1 VSGVGPRLTLQVSL
15 AGAAGSGYQR
25 GVPELLLGPVLRY
38 VSDSEAVVWVE
49 TDEPCEVEVLDHRA
63 HTFGVEGHHYALVCV
78 HGLEP
83 ATTYEYG
90 VSLDG
95 ESRWPESGSELP
107 KSIIRTVDPRGRV
120 DLIFGS
126 CRVALPHHPPYT
138 LTKDKDER
146 GRGPD
151 ALHTLAL
158 SMLESEPDRWPELV
172 LLLGDQVYADEVSPQ
187 AKEFILAK
195 RDTTEAPAEE
205 VADFEEYTRLYWE
218 AWGDP
223 VIRWLFSTVSIAM
236 VFDDHDMHDDWNIS
250 RSWLEEM
257 SQQSWWE
264 ERAVAGLMS
273 YWIYQFIGNL
283 SPRELEE
290 NSLYRRV
297 REQEDAAPALRDYAR
312 KENQEREGKRWSYYR
327 DLGSSRLIVVD
338 SRIGRVLDEDRR
350 DILDDEEWEWVEEK
364 VRGDFDHLLIGTS
377 DPFLLAPGLH
387 YLEGWNE
394 AVCSGAWGDGAARI
408 AERIRRLVD
417 SDHWPAFQRSFRRL
431 TTLLTEVGSGRHG
444 RPPATICILSG
455 DVHHAYLAE
464 VAFRRDAN
472 VSSAVYQ
479 AVCSPFRKA
488 LNFNERLAVRV
499 GHARPMEVL
508 IRALAHAGGVDAPDI
523 RWRFAGGPYFDNQ
536 IATLSLK
543 GREASLTISKT
554 VGDPDAPQ
562 LETAFEQRIA

>member
-1 VSGVGPRLTLQVSL
+1 M
-15 AGAAGSGYQR
+15 
-25 GVPELLLGPVLRY
+25 PELVLGPVLRY
-38 VSDSEAVVWVE
+38 VSDTQAVVWVE
-49 TDEPCEVEVLDHRA
+49 TDAACEVEVLGHRA
-63 HTFGVEGHHYALVCV
+63 RTFGVEGHHYALVCV
-78 HGLEP
+78 AGLEP
-83 ATTYEYG
+83 ASTYEYT

-95 ESRWPESGSELP
+95 ESRWPEPGSELP
-107 KSIIRTVDPRGRV
+107 KSIIRTVDPEGRV

-138 LTKDKDER
+138 LTKDRDER

-158 SMLESEPDRWPELV
+158 SILESEPDRWPELV

-187 AKEFILAK
+187 AEEFIRAK
-195 RDTTEAPAEE
+195 RDTTEPPGEE

-218 AWGDP
+218 SWGDP

-250 RSWLEEM
+250 RSWLAEM
-257 SQQSWWE
+257 SQQPWWE
-264 ERAVAGLMS
+264 ERAVSGLMS

-290 NSLYRRV
+290 NSLYRQV
-297 REQEDAAPALRDYAR
+297 REREDAGPAVRDYAA

-338 SRIGRVLDEDRR
+338 SRVGRVLDEGRR
-350 DILDDEEWEWVEEK
+350 DILDEAEWEWVEDK
-364 VRGDFDHLLIGTS
+364 ARGDFDHLLIGTS
-377 DPFLLAPGLH
+377 DPYLLAPGLH

-394 AVCSGAWGDGAARI
+394 AVCSGAWGGEAARI
-408 AERIRRLVD
+408 GERIRRGLD

-431 TTLLTEVGSGRHG
+431 TALLREVGSGSYG

-464 VAFRRDAN
+464 VAFRRDDD

-488 LNFNERLAVRV
+488 LDAHERRAVRL
-499 GHARPMEVL
+499 GHARPMEAL
-508 IRALAHAGGVDAPDI
+508 LRGLAHGAGVQAPDI

-536 IATLSLK
+536 IATMSLK

-554 VGDPDAPQ
+554 VSDPETEGPK

>member
-1 VSGVGPRLTLQVSL
+1 MPKLV
-15 AGAAGSGYQR
+15 
-25 GVPELLLGPVLRY
+25 LGPVLRY
-38 VSDSEAVVWVE
+38 VSDRQAIVWVE
-49 TDEPCEVEVLDHRA
+49 TDDACEVEVLDHRA
-63 HTFGVEGHHYALVCV
+63 RTFGVEGHHYALVCV
-78 HGLEP
+78 EGLEP
-83 ATTYEYG
+83 GTTYEYG

-95 ESRWPESGSELP
+95 EARWPDPGSEFP
-107 KSIIRTVDPRGRV
+107 PSIIRTVDPEGRV
-120 DLIFGS
+120 DVIFGS

-138 LTKDKDER
+138 LPKDEDER
-146 GRGPD
+146 GRGAD

-187 AKEFILAK
+187 AEEFIRAK
-195 RDTTEAPAEE
+195 RDTTEPPGEE
-205 VADFEEYTRLYWE
+205 VADFDEYTRLYWE
-218 AWGDP
+218 SWGDP

-257 SQQSWWE
+257 SQQPWWE
-264 ERAVAGLMS
+264 ERAVSGLMS

-290 NSLYRRV
+290 NSLYRQV
-297 REQEDAAPALRDYAR
+297 REREDAGPALRDYAA
-312 KENQEREGKRWSYYR
+312 KENQEREGSRWSYYR

-338 SRIGRVLDEDRR
+338 SRVGRVLDEDRR
-350 DILDDEEWEWVEEK
+350 DILDDEEWEWVEDK
-364 VRGDFDHLLIGTS
+364 ARGDFDHLLIGTS
-377 DPFLLAPGLH
+377 DPYLLAPGLH

-394 AVCSGAWGDGAARI
+394 AVCSGAWGGGAARI
-408 AERIRRLVD
+408 GERIRRGLD

-431 TTLLTEVGSGRHG
+431 TALLREVGSGKHG
-444 RPPATICILSG
+444 RPPATICVLSG

-464 VAFRRDAN
+464 VAFRRDDD
-472 VSSAVYQ
+472 VSSVVYQ

-488 LNFNERLAVRV
+488 LDAHERRAVRL
-499 GHARPMEVL
+499 GHARPMEAL
-508 IRALAHAGGVDAPDI
+508 LRGLARAAGVEDPDI

-554 VGDPDAPQ
+554 VSDPETDGPK

>member
-1 VSGVGPRLTLQVSL
+1 
-15 AGAAGSGYQR
+15 
-25 GVPELLLGPVLRY
+25 VPALVLGPVLRY
-38 VSDSEAVVWVE
+38 VSDREAVVWVE
-49 TDEPCEVEVLDHRA
+49 TEDACEVEVLDHRA
-63 HTFGVEGHHYALVCV
+63 RTFGVEGHHYALVCV
-78 HGLEP
+78 GGLEP
-83 ATTYEYG
+83 GTTYEYG

-95 ESRWPESGSELP
+95 EVRWPEPDSEFP
-107 KSIIRTVDPRGRV
+107 ASVIRTVDPDGRV

-158 SMLESEPDRWPELV
+158 SMLESQPDRWPELV

-187 AKEFILAK
+187 AEEFIRAE
-195 RDTTEAPAEE
+195 RDTTQPPGEE

-218 AWGDP
+218 SWGDP

-250 RSWLEEM
+250 RAWLEEI
-257 SQQSWWE
+257 SQQPWWE
-264 ERAVAGLMS
+264 ERAVSGLTS

-283 SPRELEE
+283 SPRELDQ
-290 NSLYRRV
+290 NSLYRQI
-297 REQEDAAPALRDYAR
+297 REEEDAGPALRDYAA

-338 SRIGRVLDEDRR
+338 SRVGRVLDEDRR
-350 DILDDEEWEWVEEK
+350 DILDDEEWAWVEDK
-364 VRGDFDHLLIGTS
+364 ARGDFDHLLIGTS
-377 DPFLLAPGLH
+377 DPYLLAPGLH

-394 AVCSGAWGDGAARI
+394 AVCSGAWGGGAARI
-408 AERIRRLVD
+408 GERIRRGID

-431 TTLLTEVGSGRHG
+431 TALLREVGSGEHG

-488 LNFNERLAVRV
+488 LDLKERFAVRV
-499 GHARPMEVL
+499 GHARPMEAL
-508 IRALAHAGGVDAPDI
+508 LRGLAHAAGVEDPDI
-523 RWRFAGGPYFDNQ
+523 RWRFAGGPYFENQ

-543 GREASLTISKT
+543 GRQASLTISKT
-554 VGDPDAPQ
+554 VRDPEAERPR